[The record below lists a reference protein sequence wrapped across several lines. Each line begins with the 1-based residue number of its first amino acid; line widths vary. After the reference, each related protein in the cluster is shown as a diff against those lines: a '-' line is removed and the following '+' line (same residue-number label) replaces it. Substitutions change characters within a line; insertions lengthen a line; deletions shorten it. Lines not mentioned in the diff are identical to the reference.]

1 MTMGVD
7 EKVAIMCLESMLSV
21 LWEDVDEGT
30 DLGRRECVLGT
41 VRWVAHL
48 ES

>member
-30 DLGRRECVLGT
+30 DLGGRECVLGT